1 MPRLLDTTLR
11 SHLEG
16 TQFILIQMV
25 DIVTASGTNYFTDC
39 FFDVEYNSNT
49 YQAQG
54 TFLGIGSSEESNEVM
69 VGKTNISLS
78 ALETANITTYAT
90 SSIINKSVIIRL
102 AFLNPVT
109 YAIIGDPVITF
120 KGKIQ
125 SYVVNDAKKTST
137 IVLEVASTFANFEKM
152 NGRRTNQGSLQ
163 REHPT
168 DFSFEFS
175 DQTVADIPWGRP
187 FNDQG
192 RL

>member
-1 MPRLLDTTLR
+1 MPRLLDSTLR

-16 TQFILIQMV
+16 TQFILIQMA
-25 DIVTASGTNYFTDC
+25 DIQTATGTNYFTDC
-39 FFDVEYNSNT
+39 FFDIDYNSNT

-54 TFLGIGSSEESNEVM
+54 TFLGITGAEESQEVI

-78 ALETANITTYAT
+78 ALETANISTYAT
-90 SSIINKSVIIRL
+90 SAIINKSVTLRL

-109 YAIIGDPVITF
+109 YAIIGEPVVTF

-125 SYVVNDAKKTST
+125 SYAVNDAKKTAT
-137 IVLEVASTFANFEKM
+137 IVLEVASTFANFEKT
-152 NGRRTNQGSLQ
+152 NGRRTNLGSLQ

-168 DFSFEFS
+168 DWGFEFS

-187 FNDQG
+187 FND
-192 RL
+192 

>member
-1 MPRLLDTTLR
+1 MPRQLSDTLR

-25 DIVTASGTNYFTDC
+25 DIETASGTNYFTDG
-39 FFDVEYNSNT
+39 FFDVDHGGNT

-54 TFLGIGSSEESNEVM
+54 TFLGIGSAEESNEVI
-69 VGKTNISLS
+69 VGKTQVTLS

-90 SSIINKSVIIRL
+90 SSIINKSVTVRL
-102 AFLNPVT
+102 AFLNPVDYT
-109 YAIIGDPVITF
+109 FVGDPVITF

-125 SYVVNDAKKTST
+125 TYAVMDAKKTST
-137 IVLEVASTFANFEKM
+137 IVLEVSSTFANFEKT

-168 DFSFEFS
+168 DFGFEFS

-187 FNDQG
+187 FND
-192 RL
+192 